1 MNTLNTADL
10 INTRVQSIEYCK
22 RELAIVR
29 KSQKSLTKT
38 TKFLNAVL
46 ARYPDVSPY
55 AWTNI
60 CFWSQS
66 VILQISIVHDVTS
79 MKEGIAPALMRS
91 LLEAGFDVEKST
103 DRATESMAD
112 RVFEFK
118 RPANDVTGTVQVNIT
133 FTAKL
138 IDAPDATCRKVQT
151 GTEIREVP
159 TYQLVCEE

>member
-1 MNTLNTADL
+1 MNPLNTADL
-10 INTRVQSIEYCK
+10 INTRVEAIEYWK

-38 TKFLNAVL
+38 TKFVNAVL

-55 AWTNI
+55 AWTNV
-60 CFWSQS
+60 CFWSKT
-66 VILQISIVHDVTS
+66 VILQLSIVHDVTS

-103 DRATESMAD
+103 DRATESTAD

-118 RPANDVTGTVQVNIT
+118 RPANDVTGTTQVNLT

-159 TYQLVCEE
+159 TYRLVCEE